1 MNRIA
6 RRLGCRVLRA
16 PRITETFD
24 LYRRRPGYRRA
35 DGTWDSAGFEV
46 ASVRGLSLPVEGE
59 ERLVL
64 PEGLRESEVRQF
76 TIAVKARAIGQQ
88 SEGDLILHKNKF
100 YRVVTAL
107 LHDSTAARVG
117 ALFQLL
123 VQDTTAQ
130 DFGLPSSAIRL
141 RM

>member
-1 MNRIA
+1 MPDTKDKRIA
-6 RRLGCRVLRA
+6 EARKQLETATRQSDEAYTASWMPTDPAECISKCFYAFENAVVAAVMALGIPWEKNHRKKADLA
-16 PRITETFD
+16 ATLFD
-24 LYRRRPGYRRA
+24 TGK
-35 DGTWDSAGFEV
+35 V
-46 ASVRGLSLPVEGE
+46 
-59 ERLVL
+59 
-64 PEGLRESEVRQF
+64 
-76 TIAVKARAIGQQ
+76 
-88 SEGDLILHKNKF
+88 
-100 YRVVTAL
+100 AL